1 MIALFW
7 MIGLR
12 DVCRTSQGLYNPKG
26 QVEVELEKIRSI
38 SGLACPVTRDVS
50 LGAGNAHE
58 QEGSPFPVDY
68 LTVPFQGDWSRAVGQ
83 IPEESP
89 FACCLPCVPSLTA
102 YLHLVR
108 SASKTSSSNEIT
120 PMGRLVNPSVHMY
133 FLRGLTKGMG
143 EFPWWQEAALSVSL
157 SLCLNQN
164 GFSCGTLASFSCKMN
179 AVSRGCVLTKQ

>member
-1 MIALFW
+1 METFDENRIQNDGIIQQTQNTYTLSNIPETKAKWAEMIALFR

-68 LTVPFQGDWSRAVGQ
+68 LTVPFQGD
-83 IPEESP
+83 
-89 FACCLPCVPSLTA
+89 
-102 YLHLVR
+102 
-108 SASKTSSSNEIT
+108 
-120 PMGRLVNPSVHMY
+120 
-133 FLRGLTKGMG
+133 
-143 EFPWWQEAALSVSL
+143 
-157 SLCLNQN
+157 
-164 GFSCGTLASFSCKMN
+164 
-179 AVSRGCVLTKQ
+179 